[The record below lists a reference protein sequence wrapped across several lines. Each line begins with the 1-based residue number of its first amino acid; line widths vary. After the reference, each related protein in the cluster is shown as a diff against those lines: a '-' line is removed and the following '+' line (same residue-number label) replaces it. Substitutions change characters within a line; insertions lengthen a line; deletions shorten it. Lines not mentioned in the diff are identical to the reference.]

1 MADSRI
7 PMSPGTPY
15 SMAEERSCPRGGKRR
30 AHGRALAL
38 AFVALSFAQP
48 LAAQV
53 GWPQRTVRV
62 LVPSVPGGVN
72 DLVTRVLVERMSASL
87 GQSFLVDNRP
97 GAGGSVA
104 FEILSKAN
112 PDGYTLGMTADSLT
126 IFPVAYRNLGFDP
139 VRDLAPITLVA
150 TQPFVLAVASHVPA
164 VHARALFELAR
175 SRPGGLTYGTPGTG
189 TSAHF
194 TGELL
199 ARMASLP
206 LVHVPYKGGGAAIAD
221 LAAGQIDAAVLGA
234 STVIPQARAGKVR
247 ILAVTTGKRAP
258 VLPEVPTLAESGVAG
273 FDMAQW
279 VGLLGPA
286 GLPEPIIRRLNA
298 EVRQAVALPAV
309 RDRLAASGFEPRPG
323 TPQELDTLIREGI
336 ARWRSLA
343 TALKL
348 RLD

>member
-1 MADSRI
+1 MAV
-7 PMSPGTPY
+7 
-15 SMAEERSCPRGGKRR
+15 ARSCPRAARPR
-30 AHGRALAL
+30 ARGRGLALAL
-38 AFVALSFAQP
+38 VALAFAQP

-72 DLVTRVLVERMSASL
+72 DLVTRVLVERMSVSL
-87 GQSFLVDNRP
+87 GQTFLVDNRP

-104 FEILSKAN
+104 FEILSRSN

-164 VHARALFELAR
+164 AHVRALFELAR

-199 ARMASLP
+199 ARRANLP

-221 LAAGQIDAAVLGA
+221 LAAGQIDSAVLGA

-247 ILAVTTGKRAP
+247 ILAVTTGKRAA
-258 VLPEVPTLAESGVAG
+258 VLPEVPTLAESGVSG

-286 GLPEPIIRRLNA
+286 GLPDPIVRRLN
-298 EVRQAVALPAV
+298 EEMTRVL
-309 RDRLAASGFEPRPG
+309 RDRDFVASMTIAGVDPAPT
-323 TPQELDTLIREGI
+323 TPQGLHDWVVQETRKWTELARGAGI
-336 ARWRSLA
+336 QPE
-343 TALKL
+343 
-348 RLD
+348 